1 MRTVQFE
8 LLRPDEI
15 VAERERVPLVYVPLG
30 PLEWHSLH
38 MPVGTDALNAQGVAR
53 RAAERTGGVV
63 MPTFFWGTERE
74 RPPDMVRDIG
84 FNEDDYIVGMD
95 FPKNIL
101 KSLYCREEFLALL
114 VRELLNLLIRLEYQL
129 IVLVNGHGA
138 LNQIETLQR
147 LAKEF
152 TACSPARVL
161 FTIAFPVNFGFR
173 FGIGHADAAEASVMM
188 AMHPDSVDLSTL
200 PPLPEPLHNVDWAIV
215 DSDTFRGHPPPD
227 HTLSDEADPRRHA
240 SAERGHRMIEQT
252 VAEIEQIV
260 WEALTELGYPSASGV
275 AE

>member
-74 RPPDMVRDIG
+74 RPSEMVRDLG
-84 FNEDDYIVGMD
+84 FNEEDYIVGMD
-95 FPKNIL
+95 FPRNML

-114 VRELLNLLIRLEYQL
+114 VRELLDRLIQLEYKL

-138 LNQIETLQR
+138 LNQIETLDR
-147 LAKEF
+147 LAREF
-152 TACSPARVL
+152 TACSPARVQL
-161 FTIAFPVNFGFR
+161 TIAFPVNFDFK
-173 FGIGHADAAEASVMM
+173 FGIGHADAAEASLMM
-188 AMHPDSVDLSTL
+188 AMHPDTVNLGAL
-200 PPLPEPLHNVDWAIV
+200 PRLPEPLSNVDWAIV
-215 DSDTFRGHPPPD
+215 DSDTFRGHPSPD
-227 HTLSDEADPRRHA
+227 HTLSEEADPRRHA
-240 SAERGHRMIEQT
+240 SAEVGHRMIEQT

-260 WEALTELGYPSASGV
+260 REALNELGYPPPP
-275 AE
+275 